1 VLNTVHRRKK
11 TKKIPLLNRALSG
24 CPGSRIR
31 TLGSGSR
38 SLLTDRQQQT
48 IKERRWAQLPTLG
61 RTFRLDQWENTAA
74 EEKILSLSNFF
85 QGYMTEEKNL
95 SLFIEMGKSILFLV
109 FT

>member
-1 VLNTVHRRKK
+1 M
-11 TKKIPLLNRALSG
+11 
-24 CPGSRIR
+24 PGKQNKNAGVRQPVP
-31 TLGSGSR
+31 
-38 SLLTDRQQQT
+38 LTDRQQQT

-85 QGYMTEEKNL
+85 QGYRTEEKNL